1 MEKLIPQNGNVVCT
15 RIACANKTTSFGF
28 IYKSDDA
35 PLYKVEA
42 ISNRA
47 DGNRADGN
55 SSIDLS
61 EGDLVRVNS
70 TGTCV
75 KHNGIDYYIFNLD
88 NIVGKVKL

>member
-15 RIACANKTTSFGF
+15 CIACANKTTSSGF

-42 ISNRA
+42 IS
-47 DGNRADGN
+47 NRADGN

-75 KHNGIDYYIFNLD
+75 KHNGIDYYIFNFD